1 MLCVFVV
8 IKNDNFGE
16 HGKTEQITMQ
26 IEDSIREKSSL
37 II

>member
-26 IEDSIREKSSL
+26 IEDSTREKSSL
-37 II
+37 VI